1 MTSLKIHSYP
11 GNPRSQKAQI
21 AAEYTG
27 VSVELPAN
35 FQFGVTN
42 KTPEFLANFPF
53 GKVPSAETAD
63 GPLFES
69 NAIAF
74 YVALKHGKSLLL
86 GQNEYEHAQVVQWMS
101 VSDNEVQ
108 PVIAAWYYPLMGYAP
123 FNEQAVRKAKEDIKK
138 VLATL
143 DKALAPKTFL
153 VGESVSLADIVLTC
167 TLYNLFVKLLE
178 PKERSA
184 YVNVVRWFITCVNQR
199 AFKKVLGETVLC
211 TKTMEPQTA
220 AAPAAAPAPAPVAA
234 AAVQHDDEDDEESA
248 PKPKAKN
255 PLDLLP
261 PTKFNLE
268 EWKRF
273 YSNNDTRP
281 TAIDWF
287 WQNYDA
293 EGYSMWRV
301 DYKYN
306 DELSLI
312 FMTCNLV
319 NGLFQ
324 RMDHMRKYAF
334 GSLLIFGEDKKNE
347 IAGYFIFRGK
357 EMPEAVIDVPDY
369 ESYEWKKVDTEDPK
383 TRELFNDYIAWDGNL
398 EGKTFNQGK
407 IFK

>member
-1 MTSLKIHSYP
+1 MTVKIHSYP

-21 AAEYTG
+21 AAEYAG
-27 VSVELPAN
+27 ASVELSSN

-53 GKVPSAETAD
+53 GKVPAAETAD

-69 NAIAF
+69 NAIAY
-74 YVALKHGKSLLL
+74 YVALKHGKEVLL
-86 GQNEYEHAQVVQWMS
+86 GKNEYEHAQVVQWMA
-101 VSDNEVQ
+101 VADNEVQ
-108 PVIAAWYYPLMGYAP
+108 PAVAAWYYPLMGYAP
-123 FNEQAVRKAKEDIKK
+123 MNEAAIKKGKEDVKK

-153 VGESVSLADIVLTC
+153 VGESVSLADIVLAC
-167 TLYNLFVKLLE
+167 TLYNLFAKLLE
-178 PKERSA
+178 PKDREA
-184 YVNVVRWFITCVNQR
+184 YVNVLRWFVTCVNQR
-199 AFKKVLGETVLC
+199 AFKKVLGETALC
-211 TKTMEPQTA
+211 TKTMEPQSA
-220 AAPAAAPAPAPVAA
+220 SPAAKPAAPVVAA
-234 AAVQHDDEDDEESA
+234 AAAAQEEEEEA
-248 PKPKAKN
+248 PKPKEKN

-319 NGLFQ
+319 SGLFQ
-324 RMDHMRKYAF
+324 RMDHVRKYAF
-334 GSLLIFGEDKKNE
+334 GSMIIFGEDRKNE
-347 IAGYFIFRGK
+347 IHGYFIFRGK
-357 EMPEAVIDVPDY
+357 EMPAVMLDVADY
-369 ESYEWKKVDTEDPK
+369 ESYEWTKVDTNDAK
-383 TRELFNDYIAWDGNL
+383 VRELFNDYIAWDGNL